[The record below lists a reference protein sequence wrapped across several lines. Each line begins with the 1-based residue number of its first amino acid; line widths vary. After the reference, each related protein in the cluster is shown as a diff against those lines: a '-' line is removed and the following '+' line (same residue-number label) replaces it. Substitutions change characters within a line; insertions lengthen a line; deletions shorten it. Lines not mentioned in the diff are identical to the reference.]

1 MKRLVLLNPGPV
13 NVTDKVRDAMLR
25 GDMCHRE
32 YEMTELLQSIREK
45 IVTAFQIEDE
55 FSAVLISGSGTSA
68 LEMGVSSC
76 LSEGKSI
83 LVIRNG
89 IYGDRIAK
97 MADAYKLP
105 KLTVDTPWGTP
116 PDLEKI
122 EKVLKENPEI
132 ELVAMVHH
140 ETTTGLLNPLN
151 EVGIIAK
158 KYGKKLLVDAISS
171 LAGDPVD
178 FKHSQ
183 IDFAIGTANKCI
195 QGLPGVSFVLT
206 RKTELNRLEK
216 VPSRSLY
223 FDLFQNL
230 KSQEKG
236 ITLFTPAVQMHY
248 SFEVAL
254 EELLQETVE
263 ERIERYADAAK
274 LLRQGFRD
282 LGLELFIQES
292 LLSNVLTSLKL
303 PSDVK
308 YEKLHDELRQR
319 GFVVYA
325 GQGGLSEQI
334 FRVANIGDIKKEEF
348 QSFLA
353 ALKECLDSKSLVNP

>member
-32 YEMTELLQSIREK
+32 HEMTELLQSIREK
-45 IVTAFQIEDE
+45 IVTAFQIEDDY
-55 FSAVLISGSGTSA
+55 SAVLISGSGTSA

-76 LSEGKSI
+76 LSDGKSI

-89 IYGDRIAK
+89 IYGERIAK
-97 MADAYKLP
+97 MADAYKLS
-105 KLTVDTPWGTP
+105 KFIVDTPWGTP
-116 PDLEKI
+116 PDLGEI
-122 EKVLKENPEI
+122 ENVLKSKPEI
-132 ELVAMVHH
+132 EVVAMVHH

-151 EVGIIAK
+151 EVGTLAK

-178 FKHSQ
+178 FNNSQ
-183 IDFAIGTANKCI
+183 IDFGIGTANKCI
-195 QGLPGVSFVLT
+195 QGLPGVSFVLV
-206 RKTELNRLEK
+206 RNTEWNRLEK
-216 VPSRSLY
+216 ITSRSIY
-223 FDLFQNL
+223 FDLFKNY

-236 ITLFTPAVQMHY
+236 IPLFTPAVQMHY
-248 SFEVAL
+248 SFEAAL

-263 ERIERYADAAK
+263 ARIKRYANVASF
-274 LLRQGFRD
+274 LRKGFQD
-282 LGLELFIQES
+282 LDLEFFVPES

-303 PSDVK
+303 PKDIN
-308 YEKLHDELRQR
+308 YEELHDGLRQR
-319 GFVVYA
+319 GFVIYA

-334 FRVANIGDIKKEEF
+334 FRVANIGDIQKEEF
-348 QSFLA
+348 QNFLE
-353 ALKECLDSKSLVNP
+353 ALKDCLASKKLVNP